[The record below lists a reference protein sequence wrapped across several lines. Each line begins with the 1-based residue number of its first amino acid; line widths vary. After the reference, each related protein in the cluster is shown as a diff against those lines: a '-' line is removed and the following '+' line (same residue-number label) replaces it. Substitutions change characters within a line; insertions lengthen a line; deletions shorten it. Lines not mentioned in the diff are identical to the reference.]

1 MKTLELCRSNSIGSR
16 FHAPTVVEIWENVSD
31 RDAEILLAEV
41 RPNGF
46 FVREQPE
53 DTTGN

>member
-1 MKTLELCRSNSIGSR
+1 MNTLELCRSNSIGSR
-16 FHAPTVVEIWENVSD
+16 FHAPTVVEIWENVSEKD
-31 RDAEILLAEV
+31 TEQLLKEI

-53 DTTGN
+53 DSTGN

>member
-1 MKTLELCRSNSIGSR
+1 MTTLELCRSNSIGSR